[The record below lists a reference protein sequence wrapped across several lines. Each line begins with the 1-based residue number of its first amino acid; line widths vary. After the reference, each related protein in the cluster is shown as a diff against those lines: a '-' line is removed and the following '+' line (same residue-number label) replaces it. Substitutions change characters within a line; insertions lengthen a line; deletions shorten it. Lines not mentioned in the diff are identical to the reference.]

1 MLLHTT
7 VHHNLYA
14 LGNKKICVT
23 HFTVQR
29 SETKPAISP
38 RSACICTLCQLYLNK
53 AEINKNKNKDI
64 PGFSWETGR
73 CRMWRLGCIPTELEL
88 NSSHPV

>member
-53 AEINKNKNKDI
+53 AEKKK
-64 PGFSWETGR
+64 E
-73 CRMWRLGCIPTELEL
+73 
-88 NSSHPV
+88 